1 MLVFTFASNVS
12 VQNATVTAGA
22 GSATNVTVLGNEVT
36 VNLTGVT
43 NAQTIT
49 VKLTRVSDGT
59 NTSDVEVSMGV
70 LIGDTTENGTVNSS
84 DIAQVQSQSGQPVT
98 QDNFREDVTTNGALN
113 SSDIALVQAQSGTA
127 LSVWQAMWT
136 PIQPAKL
143 TPLDVHVSVPNKGQ
157 RRPENKR
164 REF

>member
-12 VQNATVTAGA
+12 VQNATVIAGA
-22 GSATNVTVLGNEVT
+22 GSATNFTVLGNEVT

-49 VKLTRVSDGT
+49 VKLTRVGDGT
-59 NTSDVEVSMGV
+59 NTSDIAVSMGV

-84 DIAQVQSQSGQPVT
+84 DIGQVQSQSGQPMT

-113 SSDIALVQAQSGTA
+113 SCDIALVQAQSGTA
-127 LSVWQAMWT
+127 LSVWHAMWT